1 MRAVLVAHRYL
12 GIATGALMI
21 MWCLSGIVMI
31 YVPYP
36 RLAERERLDA
46 LPPISWSGCCQGVD
60 AALRTGGFDDLRIEM
75 LAGHVVL
82 RESEPRPVDIQSGTV
97 VQDVTVAQAG
107 QVAEGFA
114 RPTEPVAHAPAPR
127 LLAVVNDD
135 TWTVSGIRAAERPL
149 YRFALDDRAGTEV
162 YVSSVSGRA
171 VQTTTARQRFWN
183 RFGAIPHWLYFVRLR
198 RNVRLWSAVV
208 ISAALAGC
216 FLTVTGLVVGIQQL
230 GAARRIAPARRGLS
244 SVHHFAGIVFGLFA
258 FTWVASGLLSMN
270 PWGLFEGGDDAADRL
285 HLRGPRMPPGRI
297 AASIEAIAQPAA
309 AWKLE
314 EGNAWI
320 RGARSVAA
328 APLGGQ
334 AFFVLQ
340 TSTGERLR
348 VDASGRTAPLTQ
360 AEILGAATDLAAG
373 ARVAS
378 VETMTTE
385 DAYFIAH
392 PGERA
397 PLPVIRIILG
407 DKNATRFYLDPL
419 SAEMEAKVDRGARSY
434 RWLYQAFHRLD
445 AWAALRVRP
454 TWDAVVISLVLGVLI
469 VSATGMYL
477 GLSRIS
483 SR

>member
-171 VQTTTARQRFWN
+171 AR
-183 RFGAIPHWLYFVRLR
+183 
-198 RNVRLWSAVV
+198 
-208 ISAALAGC
+208 LA
-216 FLTVTGLVVGIQQL
+216 
-230 GAARRIAPARRGLS
+230 
-244 SVHHFAGIVFGLFA
+244 
-258 FTWVASGLLSMN
+258 
-270 PWGLFEGGDDAADRL
+270 
-285 HLRGPRMPPGRI
+285 
-297 AASIEAIAQPAA
+297 AAS
-309 AWKLE
+309 
-314 EGNAWI
+314 
-320 RGARSVAA
+320 
-328 APLGGQ
+328 
-334 AFFVLQ
+334 
-340 TSTGERLR
+340 
-348 VDASGRTAPLTQ
+348 
-360 AEILGAATDLAAG
+360 
-373 ARVAS
+373 
-378 VETMTTE
+378 
-385 DAYFIAH
+385 
-392 PGERA
+392 
-397 PLPVIRIILG
+397 
-407 DKNATRFYLDPL
+407 
-419 SAEMEAKVDRGARSY
+419 
-434 RWLYQAFHRLD
+434 
-445 AWAALRVRP
+445 
-454 TWDAVVISLVLGVLI
+454 
-469 VSATGMYL
+469 
-477 GLSRIS
+477 SR
-483 SR
+483 